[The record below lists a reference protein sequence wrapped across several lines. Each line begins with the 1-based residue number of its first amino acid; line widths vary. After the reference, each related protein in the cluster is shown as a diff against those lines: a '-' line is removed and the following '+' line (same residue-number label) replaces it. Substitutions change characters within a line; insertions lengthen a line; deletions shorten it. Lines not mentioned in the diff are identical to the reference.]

1 MNLAIIG
8 TGYVGLVTGAC
19 FAEMGNRVFCVD
31 SDRDK
36 ISRLLAGEV
45 PIFEPGLAEM
55 IKRGRE
61 AGNLCFSAD
70 LAEALKEVEICF
82 IAVGTPM
89 GGDGGSDLS
98 QVAEAAKEIGRLM
111 TKALIVVNKS
121 TVPVGTAGQV
131 TDIIRRELARRGLA
145 LNFTVVSNPEFLKEG
160 SAISDCQVPDRV
172 IIGASDA
179 GAIEIMKELY
189 APFVRVSDRFI
200 IMDVTSAEMAKYAA
214 NAMLAARISFMNEM
228 AGICEAM
235 GADINQVRVGL
246 GSDNRIGYK
255 FLFAGCGYGGS
266 CFPKDVK
273 ALIKSAQDAGC
284 RTTLL
289 QAVEATNDRQK
300 FILLE
305 KAAAR
310 FGGRLKGRLFA
321 VWGLSFK
328 PNTDDI
334 REAPAL
340 TLIRGLLEK
349 GASVCAYDPE
359 AMPNAQTLGGL
370 PAGDGLAYAPDKFS
384 ALDGAEA
391 LFLVTEWKDFRSPD
405 FTEIKARL
413 KTPLIFDGRNQYNA
427 KSLEKLGF
435 EYHQIG
441 VSRMPDMG
449 RMSGHEG

>member
-1 MNLAIIG
+1 MNLAIVG

-19 FAEMGNRVFCVD
+19 FAEMGNRVFGVD
-31 SDRDK
+31 SDREK
-36 ISRLLAGEV
+36 IGRLLAGEV

-55 IKRGRE
+55 IKRSRE
-61 AGNLCFSAD
+61 AGNLFFTTD
-70 LAEALKEVEICF
+70 LAEALKEAEICF

-98 QVAEAAKEIGRLM
+98 QVVGVAEEIGRLM
-111 TKALIVVNKS
+111 TRDLVVVNKS
-121 TVPVGTAGQV
+121 TVPVGTAGLV
-131 TDIIRRELARRGLA
+131 TDIISRELTRRGLTF
-145 LNFTVVSNPEFLKEG
+145 NFTVVSNPEFLKEG
-160 SAISDCQVPDRV
+160 SAIADCQVPDRV

-179 GAIEIMKELY
+179 KAIESMKELY
-189 APFVRVSDRFI
+189 APFVRVNDRFL
-200 IMDVTSAEMAKYAA
+200 IMDVTSAEMSKYAA

-228 AGICEAM
+228 AGICETM
-235 GADINQVRVGL
+235 GADINQVRVGM
-246 GSDNRIGYK
+246 GSDSRIGYK

-273 ALIKSAQDAGC
+273 ALIKSARDAGC

-289 QAVEATNDRQK
+289 QAVEAINDQQK
-300 FILLE
+300 FLLLE
-305 KAAAR
+305 KAIAR
-310 FGGRLKGRLFA
+310 FSGRLEGRLFA

-340 TLIRGLLEK
+340 ILIRGLLER
-349 GASVCAYDPE
+349 GASVRVYDPE
-359 AMPNAQTLGGL
+359 AMPNAQSLGGL
-370 PAGDGLAYAPDKFS
+370 PPGERLHYAPYKYS
-384 ALDGAEA
+384 ALDEAEA

-405 FTEIKARL
+405 FAEMKARL

-427 KSLEKLGF
+427 ATLNKLGF

-441 VSRMPDMG
+441 VPA
-449 RMSGHEG
+449 EQILPAV